1 MAKVI
6 TGVFPEKES
15 EQSTKND
22 KPIPSY
28 ILHISI
34 MFSDPLIWRR
44 VQIPGTITLATLHDV
59 IQLSMGWTNSH
70 MHQFLVGKISYE
82 PTSGGSAIR
91 ESTKYD
97 ERNVKLYELEEG
109 MHFMFSYL
117 YDAGGGWEHDIRLEE
132 VVPHSRELLHP
143 VLLFGEQACPPETMS
158 DIHEYHELLESLE
171 DPSKNSHLN
180 LYELTGSNDF
190 DPDAFDLAAA
200 KDRLEVLR

>member
-15 EQSTKND
+15 EQSAKND

-59 IQLSMGWTNSH
+59 IQLSMGWTDSH

-82 PTSGGSAIR
+82 PTSGGSGIR
-91 ESTKYD
+91 ESTKC
-97 ERNVKLYELEEG
+97 NSLPLPITQLFVIPATK
-109 MHFMFSYL
+109 
-117 YDAGGGWEHDIRLEE
+117 ARL
-132 VVPHSRELLHP
+132 PFIQQL
-143 VLLFGEQACPPETMS
+143 
-158 DIHEYHELLESLE
+158 
-171 DPSKNSHLN
+171 
-180 LYELTGSNDF
+180 
-190 DPDAFDLAAA
+190 
-200 KDRLEVLR
+200 

>member
-15 EQSTKND
+15 EQSTEND

-59 IQLSMGWTNSH
+59 IQLSMGWSDSH

-82 PTSGGSAIR
+82 PTSGDSGIR

-97 ERNVKLYELEEG
+97 ERNVKLHELEEG

-117 YDAGGGWEHDIRLEE
+117 YDAEGGWEHDIRLEE
-132 VVPHSRELLHP
+132 VVPHTRELHHP
-143 VLLFGEQACPPETMS
+143 VLLAGEQACPPEAMF
-158 DIHEYHELLESLE
+158 DIHEYQALLDSLE
-171 DPSKNSHLN
+171 NPSKGASEDLS
-180 LYELTGSNDF
+180 ELTGENDF
-190 DPDAFDLAAA
+190 DPDFFDLTAA

>member
-59 IQLSMGWTNSH
+59 IQLSMGWTDSH

-117 YDAGGGWEHDIRLEE
+117 YDSGGGWEHDIRLEE
-132 VVPHSRELLHP
+132 VVPHSKELLHP
-143 VLLFGEQACPPETMS
+143 VLLSGEQACPPETMS
-158 DIHEYHELLESLE
+158 DIHEYQELLESLE

-190 DPDAFDLAAA
+190 DPDVFDLAAA
-200 KDRLEVLR
+200 KDRFEVLK

>member
-1 MAKVI
+1 MANVI

-15 EQSTKND
+15 EQSAKND

-28 ILHISI
+28 VLHISI

-44 VQIPGTITLATLHDV
+44 VQIPGTFTLATLHDV
-59 IQLSMGWTNSH
+59 IQLSMGWTDSH
-70 MHQFLVGKISYE
+70 VHQFLVGKISYE
-82 PTSGGSAIR
+82 PTSGSSTIK

-132 VVPHSRELLHP
+132 VVPHTRELLHP
-143 VLLFGEQACPPETMS
+143 VLLSGEQACPPETMS
-158 DIHEYHELLESLE
+158 DIHEYQELLESLE
-171 DPSKNSHLN
+171 DPSRGDNVN
-180 LYELTGSNDF
+180 LSELTGSNEF
-190 DPDAFDLAAA
+190 DPDFFDLAAA
-200 KDRLEVLR
+200 KDRFEGLK

>member
-44 VQIPGTITLATLHDV
+44 VQVPGTITLATLHDV
-59 IQLSMGWTNSH
+59 IQLSMGWTDSH

-132 VVPHSRELLHP
+132 VVPHTRELLYP
-143 VLLFGEQACPPETMS
+143 VLLSGEQACPPETMS
-158 DIHEYHELLESLE
+158 DIHEYQELLESLE

-200 KDRLEVLR
+200 KDRFEVLK